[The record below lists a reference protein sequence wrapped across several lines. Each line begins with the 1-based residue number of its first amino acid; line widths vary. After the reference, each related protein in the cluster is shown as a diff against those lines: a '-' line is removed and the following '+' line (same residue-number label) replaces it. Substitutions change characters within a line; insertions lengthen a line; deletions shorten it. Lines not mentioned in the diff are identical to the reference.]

1 MCTSTPLSM
10 YSTNTRPPILLPSQE
25 SNETS
30 FHSVLSQNVPEL
42 PNNSTQKC
50 VPKKKIYH
58 FIIFLGQFSCL
69 SLLIF
74 IWLHKKGYLKFSGA
88 LESNINIPSVGKL
101 NLSLQTEEV
110 LNFTSKIGLTSNF
123 SKLGSRE
130 SPPLE
135 LWDQIYMNV

>member
-10 YSTNTRPPILLPSQE
+10 YSTNTRSQILLPSQE

-30 FHSVLSQNVPEL
+30 FHSVFSQDVPEL
-42 PNNSTQKC
+42 PNNPTQKC
-50 VPKKKIYH
+50 VLKKKIYH
-58 FIIFLGQFSCL
+58 FLILLILFSCL

-74 IWLHKKGYLKFSGA
+74 ISFHISGYLKFSGA
-88 LESNINIPSVGKL
+88 LQSNINIPPVAKF

-110 LNFTSKIGLTSNF
+110 LNFTSKMELTSNF
-123 SKLGSRE
+123 SKLGSGE
-130 SPPLE
+130 SPPSE